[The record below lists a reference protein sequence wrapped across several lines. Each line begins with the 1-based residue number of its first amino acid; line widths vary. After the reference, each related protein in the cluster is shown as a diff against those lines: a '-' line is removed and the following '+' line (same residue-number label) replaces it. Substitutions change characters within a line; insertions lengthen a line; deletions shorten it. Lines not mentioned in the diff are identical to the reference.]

1 MELHPEHISQLI
13 TKYLT
18 GKLTNKEEE
27 LLNTWLEDPYNELQF
42 NKIVD
47 PNSFLTKVD
56 QYKKYDSSKAYKS
69 VIRKQAKPYKT
80 WLSYAAVI
88 VLPIG
93 IALGFLS
100 KSIWDAP
107 QSNNFI
113 ANTEIASTEVLLSTQ
128 EGSYTLGKSDTTLS
142 IGNMHLQ
149 TDKEQL
155 SYNTASTSVKEEKL
169 VYNVLQTPKGVKY
182 KVVLSDGTSV
192 WLNSETK
199 FRYPINFIT
208 NKREVFVE
216 EGEAFFDVTSNK
228 DKPFVVNFNDK
239 KIEVLGTEFNVK
251 AYSDEDYDL
260 VTLVEGSIK
269 LKGEHSDIELIPNQ
283 QAIINHS
290 NNDMQVKVVEGALYA
305 AWKDNVYLY
314 KDQPL
319 NTIIRDLER
328 DFDIRVFYQNQD
340 LKNEKFSLKISRK
353 LSFEAIF
360 SAIEKTHEID
370 INIKD
375 NNVIIKKK

>member
-1 MELHPEHISQLI
+1 MELYPEHISQLI

-18 GKLTNKEEE
+18 GELTIKEEE
-27 LLNTWLEDPYNELQF
+27 LLDTWLEDPYNELQF

-47 PNSFLTKVD
+47 SNLFLTKVD
-56 QYKKYDSSKAYKS
+56 QYKKYDSSKAFNNVMK
-69 VIRKQAKPYKT
+69 KQGKPYRT

-88 VLPIG
+88 VLPLG
-93 IALGFLS
+93 IAFGLLS
-100 KSIWDAP
+100 KSFLDANEFSSP
-107 QSNNFI
+107 LADTEPVSN
-113 ANTEIASTEVLLSTQ
+113 EVLLSTQ
-128 EGSYTLGKSDTTLS
+128 EGNYILGKTDTTLS

-149 TDKEQL
+149 TDKEHL
-155 SYNTASTSVKEEKL
+155 SYSTGSMPIEKEKL
-169 VYNVLQTPKGVKY
+169 VYNILQTPKGVKY
-182 KVVLSDGTSV
+182 KVVLSDGTNV

-199 FRYPINFIT
+199 FRYPVSFIT
-208 NKREVFVE
+208 NKREVFIE

-228 DKPFVVNFNDK
+228 EKPFVVNFNEK

-251 AYSDEDYDL
+251 SYDDEDYDL

-269 LKGEHSDIELIPNQ
+269 LISEHNNIEMIPNQ
-283 QAIINHS
+283 QAIISHS
-290 NNDMQVKVVEGALYA
+290 NDNVQMKAVEGALYA

-314 KDQPL
+314 KNQPL

-353 LSFEAIF
+353 LPFEAIF

-370 INIKD
+370 IDIKD
-375 NNVIIKKK
+375 NNVILKKK